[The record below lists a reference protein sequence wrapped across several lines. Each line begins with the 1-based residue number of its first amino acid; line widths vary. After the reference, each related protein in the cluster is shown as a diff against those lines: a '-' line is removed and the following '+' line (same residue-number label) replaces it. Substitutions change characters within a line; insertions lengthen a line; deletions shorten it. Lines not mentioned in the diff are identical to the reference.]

1 MSNWVVALIG
11 LAVVSGFMYAAKQW
25 GYVSAAKKLAEDN
38 VDAAETRKKID
49 NEIDQLSD
57 DDLANEL
64 DKFVRK
70 P

>member
-1 MSNWVVALIG
+1 
-11 LAVVSGFMYAAKQW
+11 MYAAKQW